1 MCGISGVFDLG
12 LRPVPKLISKLKV
25 MNTLLAHR
33 GPDDQ
38 GIWSHSLGFGGFAHR
53 RLSIIDLNTGKQPM
67 VDESGNC
74 VVFNGEIY
82 NYLELRQE
90 LSEYPFITASDTEV
104 ILAAYRRWGTDCVN
118 HFRGM
123 FAFALWD
130 EQQKQLFCARDRFG
144 IKPFYYAI
152 VGNVLFFASEAKAL
166 LPFLPEIDTD
176 AEALKDYLVFQ
187 LILEKKTLF
196 KDVNE
201 LLPGHALIIRNETM
215 RLVQYWEVFY
225 NVDWEH
231 TSRYFEDRLRVM
243 IENSV
248 RLHLRSDVPVGAYIS
263 GGIDSGIVGSLAA
276 RFQAPDEFMG
286 FNGKFAGG
294 ALFDE
299 SPYARSLAEMR
310 DMTLHEVEITPTD
323 FVNSIA
329 DVIYHLDYPVAGPGS
344 FPQYHVSK
352 LAAKHRKVVL
362 GGQGGD
368 EIFGGYVRYLIAY
381 FEQCIKGAI
390 EGTLHDGN
398 YVVTYESIIPNLV
411 ALRNYQPLLRDFWKD
426 GLFEDQAHRY
436 YRLINRTLTMDGEI
450 RWDEMSDYR
459 PFETFQQIF
468 EGENVGKRSYF
479 DKMTN
484 FDFKTLL
491 PALLQVEDRMSMAHG
506 LESRV
511 PFLDHPIVELAAT
524 IPSDVKFKDGTL
536 KRLLVHTMQH
546 ELPATIL
553 NRKDKMGFPVPLT
566 QWLKSDLHD
575 FIFDTF
581 TVGRNR
587 HRRFLNSENI
597 LQHLTEESAFGRKV
611 WGLLSLE
618 LWHQQFHDRA
628 ADFRKLAEAE

>member
-1 MCGISGVFDLG
+1 VWN
-12 LRPVPKLISKLKV
+12 LRSFRFRFTPRPEADFQAEGHEHIA
-25 MNTLLAHR
+25 AHR

-176 AEALKDYLVFQ
+176 AEALKDYIVFQ

-398 YVVTYESIIPNLV
+398 YVVTYDCCATSGKTVCSRIRRI
-411 ALRNYQPLLRDFWKD
+411 AITGSSTAPLPWTAKS
-426 GLFEDQAHRY
+426 A
-436 YRLINRTLTMDGEI
+436 
-450 RWDEMSDYR
+450 
-459 PFETFQQIF
+459 
-468 EGENVGKRSYF
+468 
-479 DKMTN
+479 
-484 FDFKTLL
+484 
-491 PALLQVEDRMSMAHG
+491 
-506 LESRV
+506 
-511 PFLDHPIVELAAT
+511 
-524 IPSDVKFKDGTL
+524 GT
-536 KRLLVHTMQH
+536 K
-546 ELPATIL
+546 
-553 NRKDKMGFPVPLT
+553 
-566 QWLKSDLHD
+566 
-575 FIFDTF
+575 
-581 TVGRNR
+581 
-587 HRRFLNSENI
+587 
-597 LQHLTEESAFGRKV
+597 
-611 WGLLSLE
+611 
-618 LWHQQFHDRA
+618 
-628 ADFRKLAEAE
+628 